1 MLASAAI
8 AWVLPFEMFLAAYA
22 VLGPLHYLTQIS
34 WLHDRGF
41 FTKGRFDWVPMV
53 LLAIVASIA
62 AHMTNVPWNGAT
74 LTAFGAGIVMAW
86 VASPA
91 VKLVSLLVFAAL
103 AMPLQSSSGVVAVF
117 FLVLLTTVVHVYVF
131 TGIFILAGSMK
142 GKSYSG
148 YLSLAVYLACGI
160 GLLLARPAAGAY
172 QIGPG
177 TQANLQPFLPVVGAM
192 TMIVPGKT
200 NWDLVVAIGRFIAFA
215 YTYHYLNWFSKTG

>member
-1 MLASAAI
+1 MLGCAAV

-74 LTAFGAGIVMAW
+74 LTAFGVGIVMAW

-91 VKLVSLLVFAAL
+91 VKLVSLLVFAVL
-103 AMPLQSSSGVVAVF
+103 AVPLQSSAVVAAF

-131 TGIFILAGSMK
+131 TGFFILAGSMK
-142 GKSYSG
+142 GKSFSG
-148 YLSLAVYLACGI
+148 YLSLAVFLACGI
-160 GLLLARPAAGAY
+160 GLLLAR
-172 QIGPG
+172 
-177 TQANLQPFLPVVGAM
+177 
-192 TMIVPGKT
+192 
-200 NWDLVVAIGRFIAFA
+200 
-215 YTYHYLNWFSKTG
+215 